1 MDLMD
6 LMGFDGFV
14 TTPLRR
20 YQATDKILVKVP
32 RLPDRVFSFRKPA
45 TIMR

>member
-1 MDLMD
+1 
-6 LMGFDGFV
+6 MGFDGFA

-20 YQATDKILVKVP
+20 YRATDKILVEVP
-32 RLPDRVFSFRKPA
+32 RLPVRVLSLRKSA